1 MDELNHRGQAKLP
14 VTLVFTRVPSF
25 GKSFF
30 LSSRGRRKNKSA
42 PRCLFHLERLTSVAE
57 SCCACECDRSR
68 TGDTFL
74 PPIFV
79 IRSGRVSASSLR
91 GRGRWEW
98 TSQPRIST
106 VSGELPLFF
115 FTVRLVDQT
124 WPLKFTH
131 HPPAYAEF
139 CLFTTRQGAAL
150 WPVHQIRVWDLM
162 VF

>member
-115 FTVRLVDQT
+115 YCQAGGPNLAAEI
-124 WPLKFTH
+124 
-131 HPPAYAEF
+131 HPPPTGL
-139 CLFTTRQGAAL
+139 C
-150 WPVHQIRVWDLM
+150 
-162 VF
+162 